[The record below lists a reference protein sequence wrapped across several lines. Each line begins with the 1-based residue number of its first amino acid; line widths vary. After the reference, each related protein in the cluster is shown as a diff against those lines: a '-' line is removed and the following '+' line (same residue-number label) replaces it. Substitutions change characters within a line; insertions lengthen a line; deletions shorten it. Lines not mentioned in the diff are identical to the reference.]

1 MEIRDTLSNSL
12 KKVEPREGKRINMF
26 VCGPTVQDK
35 PHMGHGRTYI
45 FFDVLARYLRYKGVR
60 LFYLMNITDIED
72 HIIDKMNETGRS
84 WEDIVTTYSSEFFDI
99 MRRLKNN
106 SVNYHAFATD
116 YIDEIISQISRLMKN
131 GYAYEITDGV
141 YFRTR
146 KFSDYGKLSKQNL
159 DQLIAGARVEVNDLK
174 EDSLDFALWK
184 KKKTGEPSWPSPW
197 GEGRPGWHI
206 EDTAI
211 TELFFGPMYEI
222 HGGAKDLIFPHHES
236 EIAQMEAVSGKKPMV
251 KYWIHTGHLNVDD
264 IKMSKSLKN
273 FVTIEEALKS
283 YWPEAIRIMM
293 LSMHYSAAV
302 NFEEKSVR
310 DAQMTAERVSIL
322 WHRVSG
328 SVELKSD
335 RAMEIV
341 KKIFAPLED
350 DMNTPE
356 TMKEI
361 ISFVKDSLSKNR
373 MTDEEKG
380 EIKFVLNE
388 IEKVTGI
395 VHITP
400 LPDRSM
406 DIVLGIRDDF
416 RKRGDYESA
425 DKIRDSLKEKGIMI
439 EDTAE
444 GSYLWW

>member
-1 MEIRDTLSNSL
+1 MEIRDTLSASL
-12 KKVEPREGKRINMF
+12 KEIVPREGKRMNMF

-45 FFDVLARYLRYKGVR
+45 FYDVLARYLRYKGIR

-84 WEDIVTTYSSEFFDI
+84 WEDIVSTYSSEFLNI

-116 YIDEIISQISRLMKN
+116 FMDEIISQISRLLKK
-131 GYAYEITDGV
+131 GYAYEISDGI
-141 YFRTR
+141 YYRAR
-146 KFSDYGKLSKQNL
+146 KFKDYGKLSKQNL
-159 DQLIAGARVEVNDLK
+159 DQLISGARVDVNEQK
-174 EDSLDFALWK
+174 EDPLDFVIWK
-184 KKKTGEPSWPSPW
+184 KKKQGEPFWQSPW

-211 TELFFGPMYEI
+211 TERIFGPTYEI

-236 EIAQMEAVSGKKPMV
+236 EIAQMEAISRKKPMV

-273 FVTIEEALKS
+273 FVTIEEALNS

-302 NFEEKSVR
+302 NFEEKSVI
-310 DAQMTAERVSIL
+310 DAQSNAEKISIL
-322 WHRVSG
+322 QHRVNG
-328 SVELKSD
+328 SVERKSD
-335 RAMEIV
+335 RAVEMV
-341 KKIFAPLED
+341 KRIFAPLEN

-356 TMKEI
+356 SMREVI
-361 ISFVKDSLSKNR
+361 GFVKESLAKSR
-373 MTDEEKG
+373 MSEEEKG
-380 EIKFVLNE
+380 EIKYVLRE
-388 IEKVTGI
+388 IETVIGI
-395 VHITP
+395 VHLTP
-400 LPDRSM
+400 LPERSM
-406 DIVLGIRDDF
+406 DIVLDLRSDL
-416 RKRGDYESA
+416 RKRGDYQSA
-425 DKIRDSLKEKGIMI
+425 DKLREDLKSKGIRI
-439 EDTAE
+439 EDTAD

>member
-84 WEDIVTTYSSEFFDI
+84 WEGIVTTYSSEFFDI

-146 KFSDYGKLSKQNL
+146 KFNDYGKLSKQNL

-174 EDSLDFALWK
+174 EDHLDFALWK

>member
-84 WEDIVTTYSSEFFDI
+84 WEGIVTTYSSEFFDI

-146 KFSDYGKLSKQNL
+146 KFNDYGKLSKQNL

-174 EDSLDFALWK
+174 EDHLDFALWK

-341 KKIFAPLED
+341 KNIFAPLED

>member
-1 MEIRDTLSNSL
+1 MEIRDTLSASL
-12 KKVEPREGKRINMF
+12 KEIVPREGKRMNMF

-45 FFDVLARYLRYKGVR
+45 FYDVLARYLRYKGIR

-84 WEDIVTTYSSEFFDI
+84 WEDIVSTYSSEFLNI

-116 YIDEIISQISRLMKN
+116 FMDEIISQISRLLKK
-131 GYAYEITDGV
+131 GYAYEISDGI
-141 YFRTR
+141 YYRAR
-146 KFSDYGKLSKQNL
+146 KFKDYGKLSKQNL
-159 DQLIAGARVEVNDLK
+159 DQLISGARVDVNEQK
-174 EDSLDFALWK
+174 EDPLDFVIWK
-184 KKKTGEPSWPSPW
+184 KKKQGEPFWQSPW

-211 TELFFGPMYEI
+211 TERIFGPTYEI

-236 EIAQMEAVSGKKPMV
+236 EIAQMEAISRKKPMV

-273 FVTIEEALKS
+273 FVTIEEALNS

-302 NFEEKSVR
+302 NFEEKSVI
-310 DAQMTAERVSIL
+310 DAQSNAEKISIL
-322 WHRVSG
+322 QHRVNG
-328 SVELKSD
+328 SVERKSD
-335 RAMEIV
+335 RAVEIV
-341 KKIFAPLED
+341 KRIFAPLEN

-356 TMKEI
+356 SMREVI
-361 ISFVKDSLSKNR
+361 GFVKESLAKSR
-373 MTDEEKG
+373 MSEEEKG
-380 EIKFVLNE
+380 EIKYVLRE
-388 IEKVTGI
+388 IETVIGI
-395 VHITP
+395 VHLTP
-400 LPDRSM
+400 LPERSM
-406 DIVLGIRDDF
+406 DIVLDLRSDL
-416 RKRGDYESA
+416 RKRGDYQSA
-425 DKIRDSLKEKGIMI
+425 DKLREDLKSKGIRI
-439 EDTAE
+439 EDTAD

>member
-1 MEIRDTLSNSL
+1 MEIRDTLSASL
-12 KKVEPREGKRINMF
+12 KEIVPREGKRMNMF

-45 FFDVLARYLRYKGVR
+45 FYDVLARYLRYKGIR

-84 WEDIVTTYSSEFFDI
+84 WEDIVSTYSFEFLNI

-116 YIDEIISQISRLMKN
+116 FMDEIISQISRLLKK
-131 GYAYEITDGV
+131 GYAYEISDGI
-141 YFRTR
+141 YYRAR
-146 KFSDYGKLSKQNL
+146 KFKDYGKLSKQNL
-159 DQLIAGARVEVNDLK
+159 DQLISGARVDVNEQK
-174 EDSLDFALWK
+174 EDPLDFVIWK
-184 KKKTGEPSWPSPW
+184 KKKQGEPFWQSPW

-211 TELFFGPMYEI
+211 TERIFGPTYEI

-236 EIAQMEAVSGKKPMV
+236 EIAQMEAISRKKPMV

-273 FVTIEEALKS
+273 FVTIEEALNS

-302 NFEEKSVR
+302 NFEEKSVI
-310 DAQMTAERVSIL
+310 DAQSNAEKISIL
-322 WHRVSG
+322 QHRVNG
-328 SVELKSD
+328 SVERKSD
-335 RAMEIV
+335 RAVEMV
-341 KKIFAPLED
+341 KRIFAPLEN

-356 TMKEI
+356 SMREVI
-361 ISFVKDSLSKNR
+361 GFVKESLAKSR
-373 MTDEEKG
+373 MSEEEKG
-380 EIKFVLNE
+380 EIKYVLRE
-388 IEKVTGI
+388 IETVIGI
-395 VHITP
+395 VHLTP
-400 LPDRSM
+400 LPERSM
-406 DIVLGIRDDF
+406 DIVLDLRSDL
-416 RKRGDYESA
+416 RKRGDYQSA
-425 DKIRDSLKEKGIMI
+425 DKIREDLKSKGIRI
-439 EDTAE
+439 EDTAD

>member
-1 MEIRDTLSNSL
+1 MEIRDTLSASL
-12 KKVEPREGKRINMF
+12 KEIVPREGKRMNMF

-45 FFDVLARYLRYKGVR
+45 FYDVLARYLRYKGIR

-84 WEDIVTTYSSEFFDI
+84 WEDIVSTYSFEFLNI

-116 YIDEIISQISRLMKN
+116 FMDEIISQISRLLKK
-131 GYAYEITDGV
+131 GYAYEISDGI
-141 YFRTR
+141 YYRAR
-146 KFSDYGKLSKQNL
+146 KFKDYGKLSKQDL
-159 DQLIAGARVEVNDLK
+159 DQLISGARVDVNEQK
-174 EDSLDFALWK
+174 EDPLDFVIWK
-184 KKKTGEPSWPSPW
+184 KKKQGEPFWQSPW

-211 TELFFGPMYEI
+211 TERIFGPTYEI

-236 EIAQMEAVSGKKPMV
+236 EIAQMEAISRKKPMV

-273 FVTIEEALKS
+273 FVTIEEALNS

-302 NFEEKSVR
+302 NFEEKSVI
-310 DAQMTAERVSIL
+310 DAQSNAEKISIL
-322 WHRVSG
+322 QHRVNG
-328 SVELKSD
+328 SVERKSD
-335 RAMEIV
+335 RAVEMV
-341 KKIFAPLED
+341 KRIFAPLEN

-356 TMKEI
+356 SMREVI
-361 ISFVKDSLSKNR
+361 GFVKESLAKSR
-373 MTDEEKG
+373 MSEEEKG
-380 EIKFVLNE
+380 EIKYVLRE
-388 IEKVTGI
+388 IETVIGI
-395 VHITP
+395 VHLTP
-400 LPDRSM
+400 LPERSM
-406 DIVLGIRDDF
+406 DIVLDLRSDL
-416 RKRGDYESA
+416 RKRGDYQSA
-425 DKIRDSLKEKGIMI
+425 DKIREDLKSKGIRI
-439 EDTAE
+439 EDTAD

>member
-1 MEIRDTLSNSL
+1 MEIRDTLSSSL
-12 KKVEPREGKRINMF
+12 KKIEPREGKRINMF

-45 FFDVLARYLRYKGVR
+45 FFDVLARYLRYKGIR

-72 HIIDKMNETGRS
+72 HIIDKMKETGRS
-84 WEDIVTTYSSEFFDI
+84 WEDIVSTYSSEFFEI
-99 MRRLKNN
+99 MKRLKIN

-116 YIDEIISQISRLMKN
+116 YIEEIISQISRLVKK
-131 GYAYEITDGV
+131 GYAYEISDGV
-141 YFRTR
+141 YFRAR
-146 KFSDYGKLSKQNL
+146 KFKDYGKLSKQNL
-159 DQLIAGARVEVNDLK
+159 DQLMSGARVEVNDKK
-174 EDSLDFALWK
+174 EDPLDFALWK
-184 KKKTGEPSWPSPW
+184 KRKEGEPFWQSPW

-211 TELFFGPMYEI
+211 TELIFGPTYEI

-236 EIAQMEAVSGKKPMV
+236 EIAQMEAISRKRPMV

-273 FVTIEEALKS
+273 FITIEEALNS

-302 NFEEKSVR
+302 NFDEKSAV
-310 DAQMTAERVSIL
+310 DAQSTAEKISIL
-322 WHRVSG
+322 MHRVSG
-328 SVELKSD
+328 SAERKSARTADILK
-335 RAMEIV
+335 R
-341 KKIFAPLED
+341 IFAPLED

-356 TMKEI
+356 SLKEVIGFMKE
-361 ISFVKDSLSKNR
+361 SLAKTK
-373 MTDEEKG
+373 MTEEEKG
-380 EIKFVLNE
+380 EIKYVLQE
-388 IEKVTGI
+388 IETVLGI

-400 LPDRSM
+400 LPERSM
-406 DIVLGIRDDF
+406 DIVLDLRSDF
-416 RKRGDYESA
+416 RKKGDYESA
-425 DKIRDSLKEKGIMI
+425 DRIREDLKEKGIRI
-439 EDTAE
+439 EDTAD